1 MKTPAP
7 PLDEDPAVAVY
18 DGRLLLGFIFD
29 RATGCIAT
37 DSDRRPIGASPPGG
51 RHRAPSMNR
60 APSRCPHDRA
70 HRSSR
75 SPARRSA
82 KVGRV

>member
-37 DSDRRPIGASPPGG
+37 DADRRPIGPLRHLAGG
-51 RHRAPSMNR
+51 IARHP
-60 APSRCPHDRA
+60 
-70 HRSSR
+70 
-75 SPARRSA
+75 
-82 KVGRV
+82 